1 MMKTI
6 DQSSI
11 RKQNVRR
18 ILDLLSNAP
27 EMTRNALAE
36 KAGLSL
42 MTVSNLVEVLKSY
55 GVLTFTPIT
64 RTESR
69 ASGRK
74 AENIALSGETHA
86 WLVLEINSRKFRFTL
101 LGFDQSVLDHGCM
114 SVCCECEIVECLQ
127 RFARM
132 VRDRIALSLGQRN
145 LLGVAILTPDSYEK
159 HSDTIRSQHLP
170 QTLGA
175 TALKELFRQH
185 LGAYHY
191 IVDKDV
197 KYAVRA
203 FSILMNHADC
213 ELLYFL
219 CIGEALG
226 GAVVHDGHLI
236 YGHNFATGDV
246 NLLRDE
252 HQQPYNCQLS
262 IGAFAAALGLSD
274 ASAETLSAFALEN
287 PERYEQ
293 VLTAFVEKTADMLVH
308 EIRSIDPNS
317 IVVECRYA
325 HPMAERYLQL
335 LHDALE
341 RRINLPGHK
350 LPELS
355 LVPPTTNIML
365 AGAVHALQLEWIE
378 QIIT

>member
-1 MMKTI
+1 MLKTI

-18 ILDLLSNAP
+18 ILDLLSNTP

-36 KAGLSL
+36 KANLSL

-55 GVLTFTPIT
+55 GVLTFTPII

-69 ASGRK
+69 SSGRK
-74 AENIALSGETHA
+74 AENISLSGEKHA

-101 LGFDQSVLDHGCM
+101 LGFDQSVLDHGCFG
-114 SVCCECEIVECLQ
+114 VCCECEIIESLQ
-127 RFARM
+127 RFAHM
-132 VRDRIALSLGQRN
+132 VRQRITQSLGSRN

-159 HSDTIRSQHLP
+159 TSDTIVSKNLP
-170 QTLGA
+170 QVLGA

-185 LGAYHY
+185 LGAYDY

-203 FSILMNHADC
+203 FSILMEHADC

-226 GAVVHDGHLI
+226 GAVVHDSHLI

-246 NLLRDE
+246 SLLRDE
-252 HQQPYNCQLS
+252 HNQPYNGQLT

-274 ASAETLSAFALEN
+274 ASPESLSSFAQAQ

-293 VLTAFVEKTADMLVH
+293 ELTRFVEKTADMLINVV
-308 EIRSIDPNS
+308 RVFDPNH

-325 HPMAERYLQL
+325 HPFAQRYLDL

-341 RRINLPGHK
+341 TRLNLPGHK

-378 QIIT
+378 NIIA